1 MTIRQTGP
9 VMRRGWTVLTGA
21 LVLIALGIG
30 LARLPVPYVA
40 EAPGPTIDTLGK
52 ANGKQIIQISGRTT
66 TKPNG
71 HLNLTTVSAI
81 DQIDLGTAIRFWID
95 GDTAVIPREFVYP
108 PDQSRKQIDSRN
120 ADDFSQSQTSAETAA
135 LRELG
140 YPVVVKVVSLS
151 AGSPSNGKLLAND
164 VLTTVDG
171 QPITTSG
178 FLQRTLQAH
187 KPGDTVRIGYL
198 RDTGIGK
205 TPGMVV
211 VTLGADDQKRAILGV
226 RLNQTQP
233 HPFTVKI
240 QLSDIGGPSAGLMF
254 ALGIIDLTTT
264 DDLTNGTFIAGTGT
278 IDDDGTV
285 GVIGGIQQKMI
296 AARKAGATVFLVP
309 AGNCEEAR
317 GATPAGLRLVK
328 VDTLHGAVTAL
339 ESLRDRRTAPTC

>member
-1 MTIRQTGP
+1 
-9 VMRRGWTVLTGA
+9 MRRGWTVLTGA

-52 ANGKQIIQISGRTT
+52 ANGKQIIQITGRAT
-66 TKPNG
+66 TKPKG

-95 GDTAVIPREFVYP
+95 GDTAVLPREFVYP
-108 PDQSRKQIDSRN
+108 PDQSRKQIEARN
-120 ADDFSQSQTSAETAA
+120 ADDFTQSQTSAETAA
-135 LRELG
+135 LREIG
-140 YPVVVKVVSLS
+140 YPVIVKVESLS
-151 AGSPSNGKLLAND
+151 AGSPSTGKLAAGD

-171 QPITTSG
+171 KQITSNG

-187 KPGDTVRIGYL
+187 QPGDTVRIGYL
-198 RDTGIGK
+198 RGNAPATATVK
-205 TPGMVV
+205 
-211 VTLGADDQKRAILGV
+211 LGADDQRHPILGV
-226 RLNQTQP
+226 RLNQSQP
-233 HPFTVKI
+233 HPFTVTI

-254 ALGIIDLTTT
+254 ALGIIDLTTA
-264 DDLTNGTFIAGTGT
+264 DDLTNGKFIAGTGT

-309 AGNCEEAR
+309 AGNCEEAS
-317 GATPAGLRLVK
+317 GAAPAGLRLVK
-328 VDTLHGAVTAL
+328 IDTLHGAVTAL
-339 ESLRDRRTAPTC
+339 ATLRRNGPVPAC